1 MPWEPSA
8 MLARVMMLTLCLFA
22 AVVRADEVTVV
33 EESVPTEDAP
43 SIPPEGTGQDPVT
56 MDAQVTGEAEPSIA
70 GFATRSLSEYRRWKG
85 DISFGLNGAAGNT
98 ERFNSRFGLDTARE
112 GKWTDFKNNVTYAN
126 STANGSTTEDKFLH
140 NSRTEWKLGESK
152 WKPYSSVQGVHD
164 IFQEYEYR
172 LILNAGTA
180 YQIWKNDRIDGQVRF
195 GSGATRDFG
204 GESANT
210 WTPEASL
217 GGDWKLQAN
226 AQNSFT
232 AGFDYFPSYLA
243 IDDFRLNTRGAWEIL
258 VEPRWQLSL
267 RLGFMDRY
275 QTQSYGKKKN
285 DIDYFAEIVKKF
297 GPKPDTK

>member
-1 MPWEPSA
+1 
-8 MLARVMMLTLCLFA
+8 MLVRLVVLTAFLFA
-22 AVVRADEVTVV
+22 AIAHAEEVTVV
-33 EESVPTEDAP
+33 EESVPAEGGP

-56 MDAQVTGEAEPSIA
+56 MDAQVTGQAEPSLA
-70 GFATRSLSEYRRWKG
+70 GFATRSLAEYRLWRG
-85 DISFGLNGAAGNT
+85 DISFGLNGASGNT
-98 ERFNSRFGLDTARE
+98 ERFNSRFGLDSTRE
-112 GKWTDFKNNVTYAN
+112 GKWTDFKNNMTYAN

-164 IFQEYEYR
+164 IFQVYDYR

-180 YQIWKNDRIDGQVRF
+180 YQLWKNDRVDGQVRF

-204 GESANT
+204 GASANT

-217 GGDWKLQAN
+217 GGDWKFQAN

-232 AGFDYFPSYLA
+232 AGFDYFPSYLS

-297 GPKPDTK
+297 GPKPVTQ